1 MLLQHHKAQVVA
13 QRRAEAIIAV
23 WKRRCIARLEIA
35 ASKAPCDERV
45 ANVDDRHLNAFSA
58 PLAHPMLGGGKH
70 DPTKPAALSV
80 RIDRQRSQIPCVAA
94 KRFEPHAADGL
105 IRRFLHS
112 FQERRRRLGR
122 KVGAENIVCRA
133 VAGEIFGFRT
143 PMGTDRNP
151 CRRC

>member
-94 KRFEPHAADGL
+94 KRFEPHAAHGL
-105 IRRFLHS
+105 IRRFLHP
-112 FQERRRRLGR
+112 FEERGRRLGGR
-122 KVGAENIVCRA
+122 SA
-133 VAGEIFGFRT
+133 
-143 PMGTDRNP
+143 
-151 CRRC
+151 RRPSFVVRSPARYLVSVLQCDGPEPL